1 MCCIRSDVLPSKTET
16 TMWQALKWQDHT
28 CLTIFLCS
36 RHTPNKTLQS
46 NNNNACLT
54 LLILKALH
62 ECFLLNATCRVFAK
76 SLKDKVGRK
85 GHNSFAAKPHPC
97 RASKENKT
105 DTSSETVSSE
115 DPLAGTVKQKHNQLH
130 AIQLNQKKIATG
142 SKCICMDAFPQTTYC
157 ELVPVQ
163 LIQKKWFYDCGV
175 WFHKPWWLPKCSSST
190 LSYASCI
197 LL

>member
-1 MCCIRSDVLPSKTET
+1 MCCITSDVLPSKTET

-115 DPLAGTVKQKHNQLH
+115 DPLAYSRHCQAKTQPAPRHTVKPEKDSHRVKMYLH
-130 AIQLNQKKIATG
+130 G
-142 SKCICMDAFPQTTYC
+142 
-157 ELVPVQ
+157 
-163 LIQKKWFYDCGV
+163 
-175 WFHKPWWLPKCSSST
+175 
-190 LSYASCI
+190 CI
-197 LL
+197 LSNHLL